1 MVEDKERNNSFGEN
15 DFNENKI
22 KKKIQDK
29 IVSIRKNNIN
39 ELILDNINK
48 SLYNYNIVNNRTKSG
63 KDTQLKKNF
72 YKNTKKVNNDK
83 YN

>member
-1 MVEDKERNNSFGEN
+1 MIEDKERNNSFDEN
-15 DFNENKI
+15 DVNENKI

-63 KDTQLKKNF
+63 GDTQLKKNF
-72 YKNTKKVNNDK
+72 YKSTKKVNNDK

>member
-83 YN
+83 YS